1 MTLHSGPSAPSTP
14 DDVRPPMPDAGVGRG
29 ELPAAGAEPRGI
41 DLSRCVPA
49 LLTGLANKLS
59 SSSSTIYRQRFG
71 IGFVEWRVICH
82 LAVEDW
88 STGARVSQMVGLDK
102 AAVSRSMT
110 VLLERGLIRMRPGT
124 GRRTE
129 ASLTEEGRHLKDE
142 ILSVAHA
149 REDRLLAGLSP
160 DELENLIRSLRLLT
174 RNVALMD
181 EEPGSA

>member
-1 MTLHSGPSAPSTP
+1 MTLHSGLPVPSTS
-14 DDVRPPMPDAGVGRG
+14 DDARLPVAEAGRAA
-29 ELPAAGAEPRGI
+29 EAAPAAGPEPRGI

-59 SSSSTIYRQRFG
+59 SSSSTVYRQRFG

-88 STGARVSQMVGLDK
+88 STGARISQMVGLDK

-110 VLLERGLIRMRPGT
+110 VLLERGLIRLRPGS

-129 ASLTEEGRHLKDE
+129 ASLTEDGRHLKDE
-142 ILSVAHA
+142 ILAVAHA

-160 DELENLIRSLRLLT
+160 DELETLIRTLKTLT
-174 RNVALMD
+174 RNVAVMD

>member
-1 MTLHSGPSAPSTP
+1 MTLYSGLPVPATSDDALPLP
-14 DDVRPPMPDAGVGRG
+14 PGADVPAVDVR
-29 ELPAAGAEPRGI
+29 AAAPEPRGI

-59 SSSSTIYRQRFG
+59 SSSSNVYRQRFG

-88 STGARVSQMVGLDK
+88 STGARISQMVGLDK

-110 VLLERGLIRMRPGT
+110 VLVERGLIRLRPGT

-129 ASLTEEGRHLKDE
+129 ASLTEAGRRLKDE
-142 ILSVAHA
+142 ILAVAHA

-160 DELENLIRSLRLLT
+160 DDLETLIRTLRALT
-174 RNVALMD
+174 RNVAVMD